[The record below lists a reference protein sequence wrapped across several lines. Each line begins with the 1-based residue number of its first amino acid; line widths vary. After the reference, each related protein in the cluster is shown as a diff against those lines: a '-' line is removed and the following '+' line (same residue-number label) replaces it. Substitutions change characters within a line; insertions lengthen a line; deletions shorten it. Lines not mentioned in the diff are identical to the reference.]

1 MWQYYL
7 RMPPGKLYHYLIDG
21 LTQEKAD
28 IIVKGLAVVPGVGT
42 VVVDLGKSM
51 VEARALKD
59 IEPQVRLACDVAGA
73 VFRTRVK
80 L

>member
-1 MWQYYL
+1 
-7 RMPPGKLYHYLIDG
+7 MPPGKLYHYLIDG
-21 LTQEKAD
+21 LTQAKAD
-28 IIVKGLAVVPGVGT
+28 IIVKGLAVIPGVGEVT
-42 VVVDLGKSM
+42 VDVAKSM

-73 VFRTRVK
+73 KFRTRVR

>member
-1 MWQYYL
+1 
-7 RMPPGKLYHYLIDG
+7 MPPGKLFHYLIDG

-28 IIVKGLAVVPGVGT
+28 IILKGLAIIPGVGEVT
-42 VVVDLGKSM
+42 VDVGKSM

-59 IEPQVRLACDVAGA
+59 IEPQVRLACDVAG
-73 VFRTRVK
+73 VKFRTRVR